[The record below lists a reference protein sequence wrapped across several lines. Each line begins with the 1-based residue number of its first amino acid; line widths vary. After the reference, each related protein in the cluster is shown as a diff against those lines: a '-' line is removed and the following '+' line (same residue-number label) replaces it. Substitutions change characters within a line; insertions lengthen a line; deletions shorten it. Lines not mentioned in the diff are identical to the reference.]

1 MTGMN
6 SKRKESVYEILQNK
20 SLDAILITS
29 SENCYYL
36 SGFTGTAGVIVI
48 TGERDYFITDFR
60 YLEQAGEQ
68 VSGCEIKEISRNK
81 EEKLAEFLTDLNIS
95 SLGFEDDHVSYEYYH
110 KMIDLCEDITFV
122 PLKGSVK
129 DLRLIKEPEEIE
141 NIKKAVEIT
150 ERAFDKLLDYIE
162 PGRTEKELAAELEY
176 LLRKEGGEKPA
187 FDFIVASGKRSSL
200 PHGVASDKKVARGEF
215 ITFDFG
221 THYNNYCSDM
231 TRTVILGK
239 PDEKQR
245 EVYEIVLQAH
255 RQVSNN
261 LRAGMSGVEADAIA
275 REIITEAGYGDNFG
289 HGLGHGIG
297 IEIHEAPKLSTQ
309 SEDTLKP
316 GMVVTNEPGIYISD
330 WGGVRIEDDLLVEE
344 DGCAVLNS
352 SSKEL
357 IIL

>member
-1 MTGMN
+1 MT
-6 SKRKESVYEILQNK
+6 SIISRRKESINEILQDK
-20 SLDAILITS
+20 SLDAILINS
-29 SENCYYL
+29 PENRYYL
-36 SGFTGTAGVIVI
+36 SGFTGTAGVMVI
-48 TGERDYFITDFR
+48 TNERDHFITDFR
-60 YLEQAGEQ
+60 YLEQAEEQ
-68 VSGCEIKEISRNK
+68 VSGYQIKEISRNK
-81 EEKLAEFLTDLNIS
+81 EEKLAEFLTELNIS
-95 SLGFEDDHVSYEYYH
+95 SLGFEDDHISYEYYQ
-110 KMIDLCEDITFV
+110 KMTDLCEDITFV

-129 DLRLIKEPEEIE
+129 DLRITKEPEEIE

-150 ERAFDKLLDYIE
+150 ERAFDKLMNYIE

-200 PHGVASDKKVARGEF
+200 PHGVASDKKVTRGEF

-221 THYNNYCSDM
+221 TRFNNYCSDM
-231 TRTVILGK
+231 TRTVILGE
-239 PDEKQR
+239 PDERQS
-245 EVYEIVLQAH
+245 EIYEIVLQAH
-255 RQVSNN
+255 REVSNN
-261 LRAGMSGVEADAIA
+261 LKAGMTGVEADAIA
-275 REIITEAGYGDNFG
+275 REIITEAGYDDNFG

-297 IEIHEAPKLSTQ
+297 IEVHEAPRLSTQ

-330 WGGVRIEDDLLVEE
+330 WGGVRIEDDLVVEE